1 MYFSLYPVVVKIHVM
16 RCSLRAQG
24 GREEE
29 GMWRREREHIL
40 ASHLLFII
48 MIF

>member
-1 MYFSLYPVVVKIHVM
+1 MVVVKIHVM

-29 GMWRREREHIL
+29 GMEKRERSYSYI
-40 ASHLLFII
+40 SHRER
-48 MIF
+48 